1 LKLRVRSS
9 PEADEGEKQN
19 THVSSS
25 APSLLSLLNP
35 TSLLRLFRI
44 EHVFVKYGL
53 ESLIL
58 KAAGRESLNHLFL
71 LSPTRWL
78 NRENR
83 ALPRGERIRLALEEL
98 GPVFVKL
105 GQVLSTRRDLLP
117 DDIGDELTYLQDRV
131 PAFDSAIARR
141 EIEEALKAPIAETF
155 AGFEDTPLAS
165 ASVAQVHGACL
176 PDGTNVVVKV
186 LRPGIARTIKRD
198 VALMYVLSDLVGAL
212 WPDGERFRAR
222 EVVSEYD
229 KTIHG
234 ELDLIR
240 EGGNADTLRYNHRDI
255 DKLYVPQVYWDYT
268 RVNVL
273 VLERVYGIPIREI
286 DQMHEAGIDMKKL
299 AEHGVEIF
307 YTQVFRHNFFHAD
320 MHPGNIFV
328 SGENPSYP
336 NYIAIDF
343 GIMGSLTEQD
353 QHYIGEN
360 LLAFFTRDYR
370 RVAQLHVD
378 SGWVPADTSV
388 TEFEIAI
395 RAVCDPIF
403 EKPLSEISFG
413 AVLVQLFNT
422 ARRFEM
428 EVQPQLVLLQ
438 KTLLNIEGLGRQLY
452 PDLDLWATGKPFLKQ
467 WVIDRRGPQA
477 LLKRFMDQAPLII
490 DRLPEMPMLLHAF
503 VEAQTEAAQSQT
515 AKAPSF
521 FGETAT
527 PEIRS
532 NPVNARARMLAKY
545 GQGQH
550 KRRSGLAMTIVGATL
565 LLSVAL
571 VGTARYVVH
580 AGDAGL
586 PWYLWPVLL
595 VSVLL
600 MLTGIRRQ

>member
-1 LKLRVRSS
+1 M
-9 PEADEGEKQN
+9 
-19 THVSSS
+19 
-25 APSLLSLLNP
+25 SLLNP
-35 TSLLRLFRI
+35 ASLARLWKI

-53 ESLIL
+53 EELIFEVV
-58 KAAGRESLNHLFL
+58 GRESLNHLFL

-78 NRENR
+78 NRETR
-83 ALPRGERIRLALEEL
+83 SLPRGERIRLALEEL

-117 DDIGDELTYLQDRV
+117 PDIGDELTLLQDRV
-131 PAFDSAIARR
+131 PPFDSSIARE
-141 EIEEALKAPIAETF
+141 EIETALQGRIEDIF
-155 AGFEDTPLAS
+155 SEFEDTPIAS
-165 ASVAQVHGACL
+165 ASVAQVHGAVL
-176 PDGTNVVVKV
+176 PGGENVVVKV
-186 LRPGIARTIKRD
+186 LRPGINKIIKRD
-198 VALMYVLSDLVGAL
+198 VALMYLISGLVGAL
-212 WPDGERFRAR
+212 APDGKRFRAR

-240 EGGNADTLRYNHRDI
+240 EAGNADTLKYNHREI
-255 DKLYVPQVYWDYT
+255 DKLYVPDVYWDYT

-273 VLERVYGIPIREI
+273 VLERVYGIPIRDVAEMQRI
-286 DQMHEAGIDMKKL
+286 GMDMKKL

-328 SGENPSYP
+328 SRENPAYP
-336 NYIAIDF
+336 TYIAIDF

-360 LLAFFTRDYR
+360 LLAFFSRDYK

-403 EKPLSEISFG
+403 QKPLSEISFG
-413 AVLVQLFNT
+413 AVLLQLFNT

-452 PDLDLWATGKPFLKQ
+452 PDLDLWATGKPFLKK
-467 WVIDRRGPQA
+467 WVVDRRGPEA
-477 LLKRFMDQAPLII
+477 LLKRFLQQAPLII
-490 DRLPEMPMLLHAF
+490 DRLPEMPMMLHAL
-503 VEAQTEAAQSQT
+503 VEAQTVAAQNRV
-515 AKAPSF
+515 ADVPMDN
-521 FGETAT
+521 GETST
-527 PEIRS
+527 PNIHM
-532 NPVNARARMLAKY
+532 NPLNARARMLAEASRS
-545 GQGQH
+545 QRS
-550 KRRSGLAMTIVGATL
+550 RRSGLAASVVGGSLFVSMVMVGA
-565 LLSVAL
+565 
-571 VGTARYVVH
+571 ARYVVH
-580 AGDAGL
+580 AGHAGL

-595 VSVLL
+595 ISML
-600 MLTGIRRQ
+600 MMLYGIRRS